1 MPRSAEPRRHNT
13 VKRIQQFAVAAVVQQ
28 GVGAF
33 ASAQFDK
40 AAIVTHERP
49 PQNLFNTNTGDAR
62 RGAEVVDNQL
72 PGGQAVDQV
81 QPVEQRLPAR
91 GCYPLVVICTLSVAL
106 CAAV

>member
-1 MPRSAEPRRHNT
+1 MSGLL
-13 VKRIQQFAVAAVVQQ
+13 K
-28 GVGAF
+28 
-33 ASAQFDK
+33 
-40 AAIVTHERP
+40 
-49 PQNLFNTNTGDAR
+49 NLFNTNTGDAR

-91 GCYPLVVICTLSVAL
+91 LTEVVICTLSVAL

>member
-1 MPRSAEPRRHNT
+1 MSGL
-13 VKRIQQFAVAAVVQQ
+13 K
-28 GVGAF
+28 
-33 ASAQFDK
+33 
-40 AAIVTHERP
+40 
-49 PQNLFNTNTGDAR
+49 NLFNTNTGDAR

-91 GCYPLVVICTLSVAL
+91 WLLSTEVVICTLSVAL